1 MAWYGVVWRGVACR
15 AWVNKGDAWHSSGR
29 VCEVGKD
36 KKRRI
41 KGDEGNGREET
52 CETRRAD
59 HLK

>member
-36 KKRRI
+36 KKGGSKGTREMAERRRVRHAERI
-41 KGDEGNGREET
+41 I
-52 CETRRAD
+52 
-59 HLK
+59 